1 MKRMKDVFAE
11 QQRIIILQL
20 MYQDSDYSLN
30 DQILQ
35 KALDLFGH
43 AISIDRIDAHLRFLE
58 DCDLVEVDD
67 LGHGML
73 VAKLSRKGMDVAQG
87 RSRVDGIDRPIPM
100 E

>member
-1 MKRMKDVFAE
+1 VKRMKDVFAE
-11 QQRIIILQL
+11 QQRIIMLQL

-30 DQILQ
+30 DQLLQ
-35 KALDLFGH
+35 RALDLFGH

-67 LGHGML
+67 LGYGML
-73 VAKLSRKGMDVAQG
+73 VAKLTRKGMDVAQG
-87 RSRVDGIDRPIPM
+87 RIRMDGIDRPIPM